1 MRDIFRAGK
10 ITCLALVVVWAP
22 VALAV
27 ARSGMPYG
35 VRMLLVAAGP
45 VLFVLALAFD
55 LMADRNDP
63 HVPAVRLAQG
73 KGLEDVNVVGQAAPG
88 IWRLTARDRD
98 GRRNLYEA
106 DTWSGIVRFI
116 RPARSGKPAKA
127 AGIPH
132 GRRRA

>member
-1 MRDIFRAGK
+1 MIRVCK
-10 ITCLALVVVWAP
+10 ITCLTLVVVWAP
-22 VALAV
+22 VALAA
-27 ARSGMPYG
+27 ARTGLPGWARMPLA
-35 VRMLLVAAGP
+35 VAGP

-63 HVPAVRLAQG
+63 QAPAVRLAHG

-106 DTWSGIVRFI
+106 DTWSGAVRFI

-132 GRRRA
+132 DRRRA

>member
-1 MRDIFRAGK
+1 MRDMFRVGK
-10 ITCLALVVVWAP
+10 ITCLALVVAWAP
-22 VALAV
+22 VALAA
-27 ARSGMPYG
+27 ARMGLPHW
-35 VRMLLVAAGP
+35 VRMLLAVAGP

-63 HVPAVRLAQG
+63 HVPAVRLVQG

-106 DTWSGIVRFI
+106 DTWSGTVRFI
-116 RPARSGKPAKA
+116 RPARSEKPAKA

>member
-1 MRDIFRAGK
+1 MRNVFRVCK
-10 ITCLALVVVWAP
+10 IVCLALVDVWMVVS
-22 VALAV
+22 LAV

-55 LMADRNDP
+55 LMADRDDP
-63 HVPAVRLAQG
+63 QAPAVRLAQG
-73 KGLEDVNVVGQAAPG
+73 KGLEDVNVVGPIAPG
-88 IWRLTARDRD
+88 IWRLIARDRD

-106 DTWSGIVRFI
+106 DTWSGTVRFI

-127 AGIPH
+127 AGSPH

>member
-22 VALAV
+22 VALAA
-27 ARSGMPYG
+27 ARTGLPG
-35 VRMLLVAAGP
+35 WARMSLAAAGP

-63 HVPAVRLAQG
+63 HVPAVRLAHG

-106 DTWSGIVRFI
+106 DTWSGAVRFI

-132 GRRRA
+132 DRRRA

>member
-22 VALAV
+22 AALAA
-27 ARSGMPYG
+27 ARTGLPHWA
-35 VRMLLVAAGP
+35 RMSLAAAGP

-63 HVPAVRLAQG
+63 QAPAVRLAQG
-73 KGLEDVNVVGQAAPG
+73 KGLEDVNVVGPIAPG
-88 IWRLTARDRD
+88 IWRLIARDRD
-98 GRRNLYEA
+98 GRRNLYEV
-106 DTWSGIVRFI
+106 DTWSGAVRFI

-127 AGIPH
+127 AGSPH
-132 GRRRA
+132 DRRRA